1 MRASSQAVWRV
12 LLAGA
17 WSCLALPAAAATVWH
32 VPVDPGAATVG
43 EALAAARPGD
53 VVLVAPGVY
62 AEHDLVLPDGVA
74 LRSETGLPDG
84 ATIDAGGLGRAL
96 IVRDA
101 GPGASVRGL
110 TFTGGRAEGAA
121 TDGLGGAVLCER
133 ASPLFADCLFADNAA
148 GRGGAVHC
156 LDGASPE
163 FRRCAFTGNEAV
175 SLGGA
180 VACHDGSSP
189 AFTECLFAGNAAG
202 VLGGALALSRG
213 SRPVLTR
220 CTIAGGGAELGSA
233 ISAFDDAGA
242 ALTACIVAFNDGGRA
257 VQCDASAVPAIAAS
271 DIFGHDGG
279 DWVDNLAPLLGAADN
294 QAVDPQFCGDPA
306 AGGPF
311 TLRDTSPYAAEPVG
325 GGGAGGADE
334 TGVLRGAL
342 PVGCWTTGPGPAP
355 ATRLQVG
362 VPNPF
367 NAATAFR
374 FELATPGRATL
385 RVYSP
390 AGRLVATLV
399 DADLPAGSHTA
410 AWTGRD
416 DRGREA
422 ASGVYFCRLEAGGE
436 RLVRRVVLVK

>member
-1 MRASSQAVWRV
+1 MRASSQAAWRV

-17 WSCLALPAAAATVWH
+17 WSCLALPAAAATIWH
-32 VPVDPGAATVG
+32 VPVDPGAATIG

-133 ASPLFADCLFADNAA
+133 ASPRFADCLFADNAA
-148 GRGGAVHC
+148 GRGGAVFC
-156 LDGASPE
+156 RDGASPE
-163 FRRCAFTGNEAV
+163 FRRCAFTGNEAAT
-175 SLGGA
+175 LGGA

-189 AFTECLFAGNAAG
+189 AFTECLFAGNTAG

-213 SRPVLTR
+213 SRPTLTR
-220 CTIAGGGAELGSA
+220 CTVAGGGAELGSA

-242 ALTACIVAFNDGGRA
+242 ALTACIVAFNEGGRA

-306 AGGPF
+306 ADGPF
-311 TLRDTSPYAAEPVG
+311 TLRDTSPYAAEPAG
-325 GGGAGGADE
+325 GGGAGGAE
-334 TGVLRGAL
+334 GAGALRGAL
-342 PVGCWTTGPGPAP
+342 PVGCWTAGPGPAP
-355 ATRLQVG
+355 ATRLQAG
-362 VPNPF
+362 APNPF
-367 NAATAFR
+367 NAATTFR
-374 FELATPGRATL
+374 FELAAPGRATL

-399 DADLPAGSHTA
+399 DADLPAGSHAA

-422 ASGVYFCRLEAGGE
+422 ASGVYFCRLEADGQ
-436 RLVRRVVLVK
+436 RLARRVVFVK

>member
-1 MRASSQAVWRV
+1 MRASSQLAWRV

-32 VPVDPGAATVG
+32 VPGDPGAATIG

-53 VVLVAPGVY
+53 VVLVAAGVY
-62 AEHDLVLPDGVA
+62 VEHGLVLPDGVA

-84 ATIDAGGLGRAL
+84 ATIDAGGVGRAL
-96 IVRDA
+96 IVRDV
-101 GPGASVRGL
+101 GPGASVRGF
-110 TFTGGRAEGAA
+110 TFTGGRADGASPG
-121 TDGLGGAVLCER
+121 GLGGAVLCER
-133 ASPLFADCLFADNAA
+133 ASPLFADCAFVGNGAD
-148 GRGGAVHC
+148 RGGAVHC
-156 LDGASPE
+156 LDRASPE
-163 FRRCAFTGNEAV
+163 FRRCSFVTNEAA

-189 AFTECLFAGNAAG
+189 AFTACLFAGNTAG

-213 SRPVLTR
+213 SRPTLTR
-220 CTIAGGGAELGSA
+220 CTVAGGGAELGSA

-242 ALTACIVAFNDGGRA
+242 ALTACIVAFNEGGRA

-311 TLRDTSPYAAEPVG
+311 TLRDTSPYAAAAAG
-325 GGGAGGADE
+325 AGGAGGAGD
-334 TGVLRGAL
+334 TGALRGAL
-342 PVGCWTTGPGPAP
+342 PVGCWTSGSGPAP
-355 ATRLQVG
+355 ATRLRAG
-362 VPNPF
+362 APNPF

-374 FELATPGRATL
+374 FELAAPGRATL
-385 RVYSP
+385 RIYSP

-422 ASGVYFCRLEAGGE
+422 ASGVYFCRLEAGGQ
-436 RLVRRVVLVK
+436 RLVQRVVLVK